1 MIIFME
7 DDLERANNMKPKN
20 HFHKSELFCYG
31 AAKGSLAMFMFSFF
45 EYLKNK
51 TITQATVA
59 NVLQHNQLNVAFR
72 RVFTI
77 SLADRRDTMLDFVP
91 IWNINNIP
99 FSKKK
104 LMSGY
109 REMVTHIESVN
120 AFLPVA
126 NARVVAIDLASF
138 LVMSAADF

>member
-1 MIIFME
+1 MQVAHLGITPII
-7 DDLERANNMKPKN
+7 DGAHKNAHADLGLVRFRKTLRNFNTIDHWMYTRYVGTHQLSGLKIN
-20 HFHKSELFCYG
+20 FHKSELFCYG

-77 SLADRRDTMLDFVP
+77 SLSDRRDT
-91 IWNINNIP
+91 
-99 FSKKK
+99 
-104 LMSGY
+104 
-109 REMVTHIESVN
+109 SVYGQ
-120 AFLPVA
+120 LYV
-126 NARVVAIDLASF
+126 
-138 LVMSAADF
+138 